1 MSSPISTSVAIAS
14 IQSSKQSK
22 FFVNLCNCQKSS
34 EEMMKRCVEAARIAM
49 QALGPAHTERAYED
63 CMVNYFYKQRIPCLR
78 QRQFFHHVDGQVI
91 PVGVADLEVNHSI
104 VLELK
109 ANVKDITEDHK
120 AQLCRY
126 LRAANVDRKNEISGA
141 VILFAKNGSVK
152 IWQTEIGFPEE
163 QLNNF
168 AAYESTE

>member
-1 MSSPISTSVAIAS
+1 MSSPSSKSVAVAS
-14 IQSSKQSK
+14 IQNSKQSK
-22 FFVNLCNCQKSS
+22 FFVNLCHCQRSS
-34 EEMMKRCVEAARIAM
+34 EEMMKRCVDAARVAM
-49 QALGPAHTERAYED
+49 TALGPAHTERAYED

-78 QRQFFHHVDGQVI
+78 QRQFFHVVDGQVI

-109 ANVKDITEDHK
+109 ANLKEITDDHK

-126 LRAANVDRKNEISGA
+126 LRAANVNPNAQISGA

-152 IWQTEIGFPEE
+152 IWQTEINSSKEE
-163 QLNNF
+163 LHNV
-168 AAYESTE
+168 AAYETAK